1 MDNPA
6 SYFDVKIQGRSLI
19 SRKTVGEGG
28 SCAQVTGEA
37 PVVEW
42 CEWLFGVGTVT
53 GPH

>member
-6 SYFDVKIQGRSLI
+6 SHFDVKIQGRSLI
-19 SRKTVGEGG
+19 SRKTGGEKG

-42 CEWLFGVGTVT
+42 SGVNGYLVW
-53 GPH
+53 GP

>member
-6 SYFDVKIQGRSLI
+6 SQFDVKIQGRSLI
-19 SRKTVGEGG
+19 SRKTGEGE

-42 CEWLFGVGTVT
+42 SEWLSGVGTVT